1 MDTKTFTTTIGT
13 ATQEVVIRIRISAAI
28 AQEYDVRCPDHLP
41 LEKLAEGCVT
51 LTIDEARAVLADAE
65 YNSDTTA
72 VDVGPYDMP
81 LGTFNAYRALAR
93 QARAAIGKATQT
105 GAGR

>member
-1 MDTKTFTTTIGT
+1 MDT
-13 ATQEVVIRIRISAAI
+13 VIRIRISAAI

-41 LEKLAEGCVT
+41 LAKLVEGRVN

-65 YNSDTTA
+65 HNSDTKA
-72 VDVGPYDMP
+72 FNVGPYDMP

-93 QARAAIGKATQT
+93 QARAAIAKATQT
-105 GAGR
+105 SGGES